1 MSYRTLDK
9 GDPEF
14 LRVARLVMSFVFGN
28 QVNEGDTLGRHQ
40 YAAVFAYKTMLDMH
54 LESQQALMI
63 LQFFKKEI
71 AATWAGV
78 KPKPL
83 ILSLN
88 DGRYAVVITEPE
100 CRRIYDYRDCIDR
113 THPTQAIPL
122 PAPVVQASVNL
133 SKAIELG
140 L

>member
-1 MSYRTLDK
+1 
-9 GDPEF
+9 
-14 LRVARLVMSFVFGN
+14 MSFVFGE
-28 QVNEGDTLGRHQ
+28 QVGEGSSLGRHHC
-40 YAAVFAYKTMLDMH
+40 AAIFAYKTLLDMH
-54 LESQQALMI
+54 VDDRHALMI
-63 LQFFKKEI
+63 LQFFRNEI
-71 AATWAGV
+71 ASAWSYA

-88 DGRYAVVITEPE
+88 DGKYAVVITEPE
-100 CRRIYDYRDCIDR
+100 CRRIYDYVDCVDR